1 MRNKIQAPGKQ
12 VLHKQ
17 VPKAQALQKEKD
29 PRLVAV
35 GGFGQV
41 VIHTPII
48 LRFPYI
54 VKYLAC
60 VNRGKNYTKKNVWHE
75 NNQETWTQRLFC
87 CYTNYQHERTP
98 HPWEKRSNLVRNY
111 LQGRQAFLSEIKE
124 LAYPA

>member
-41 VIHTPII
+41 IHSYSIVAQ
-48 LRFPYI
+48 LYRYVNQLYFPS
-54 VKYLAC
+54 LPSRSLNHP
-60 VNRGKNYTKKNVWHE
+60 VNRVLYGV
-75 NNQETWTQRLFC
+75 
-87 CYTNYQHERTP
+87 
-98 HPWEKRSNLVRNY
+98 
-111 LQGRQAFLSEIKE
+111 
-124 LAYPA
+124 

>member
-41 VIHTPII
+41 NDSI
-48 LRFPYI
+48 LI
-54 VKYLAC
+54 LAQIATF
-60 VNRGKNYTKKNVWHE
+60 VNYTQLEPQNRFLGW
-75 NNQETWTQRLFC
+75 
-87 CYTNYQHERTP
+87 
-98 HPWEKRSNLVRNY
+98 PW
-111 LQGRQAFLSEIKE
+111 G
-124 LAYPA
+124 

>member
-41 VIHTPII
+41 PSYITII
-48 LRFPYI
+48 SHYSDLCNS
-54 VKYLAC
+54 LAK
-60 VNRGKNYTKKNVWHE
+60 VMDFY
-75 NNQETWTQRLFC
+75 
-87 CYTNYQHERTP
+87 
-98 HPWEKRSNLVRNY
+98 
-111 LQGRQAFLSEIKE
+111 AFV
-124 LAYPA
+124 

>member
-41 VIHTPII
+41 RCSYFH
-48 LRFPYI
+48 YI
-54 VKYLAC
+54 TYGLKS
-60 VNRGKNYTKKNVWHE
+60 
-75 NNQETWTQRLFC
+75 Q
-87 CYTNYQHERTP
+87 
-98 HPWEKRSNLVRNY
+98 
-111 LQGRQAFLSEIKE
+111 
-124 LAYPA
+124 

>member
-41 VIHTPII
+41 LPIFLLYHTIGVFVNSDACRERACQKLRPGRPASLIVANSIHQVH
-48 LRFPYI
+48 RY
-54 VKYLAC
+54 
-60 VNRGKNYTKKNVWHE
+60 
-75 NNQETWTQRLFC
+75 
-87 CYTNYQHERTP
+87 
-98 HPWEKRSNLVRNY
+98 
-111 LQGRQAFLSEIKE
+111 
-124 LAYPA
+124 

>member
-41 VIHTPII
+41 
-48 LRFPYI
+48 
-54 VKYLAC
+54 
-60 VNRGKNYTKKNVWHE
+60 RGFRAYNCIDRVY
-75 NNQETWTQRLFC
+75 C
-87 CYTNYQHERTP
+87 
-98 HPWEKRSNLVRNY
+98 KRK
-111 LQGRQAFLSEIKE
+111 LS
-124 LAYPA
+124 LLYR

>member
-41 VIHTPII
+41 V
-48 LRFPYI
+48 PYI
-54 VKYLAC
+54 YIIANFYSF
-60 VNRGKNYTKKNVWHE
+60 VNM
-75 NNQETWTQRLFC
+75 
-87 CYTNYQHERTP
+87 
-98 HPWEKRSNLVRNY
+98 
-111 LQGRQAFLSEIKE
+111 
-124 LAYPA
+124 

>member
-41 VIHTPII
+41 TNSISIISQHRYNVNYISLHSIPNRNTP
-48 LRFPYI
+48 
-54 VKYLAC
+54 
-60 VNRGKNYTKKNVWHE
+60 
-75 NNQETWTQRLFC
+75 Q
-87 CYTNYQHERTP
+87 
-98 HPWEKRSNLVRNY
+98 
-111 LQGRQAFLSEIKE
+111 FLS
-124 LAYPA
+124 

>member
-41 VIHTPII
+41 ATLCSIISYFSNFCNTFAENHGLLRLRVI
-48 LRFPYI
+48 
-54 VKYLAC
+54 
-60 VNRGKNYTKKNVWHE
+60 
-75 NNQETWTQRLFC
+75 
-87 CYTNYQHERTP
+87 
-98 HPWEKRSNLVRNY
+98 
-111 LQGRQAFLSEIKE
+111 
-124 LAYPA
+124 